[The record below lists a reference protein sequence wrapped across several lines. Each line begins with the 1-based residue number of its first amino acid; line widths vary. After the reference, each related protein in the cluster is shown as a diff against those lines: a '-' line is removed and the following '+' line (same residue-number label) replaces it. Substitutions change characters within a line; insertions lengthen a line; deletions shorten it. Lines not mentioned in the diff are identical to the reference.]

1 MCWYFCLVCWLQMPL
16 LTNKDENLFKWTCN
30 VKPSPKWAGKLW
42 SSADKTLK
50 FDRPTNMILSNGRVD
65 LIKDGTGDS
74 FKVKLIHYICF
85 ICLRL
90 ISLKKLLD
98 ICLKFEPK
106 PRAERLFITRILTVF
121 VSGCPE
127 FNSLAALC
135 T

>member
-1 MCWYFCLVCWLQMPL
+1 MTSYYYNL
-16 LTNKDENLFKWTCN
+16 LIRHK
-30 VKPSPKWAGKLW
+30 
-42 SSADKTLK
+42 
-50 FDRPTNMILSNGRVD
+50 
-65 LIKDGTGDS
+65 
-74 FKVKLIHYICF
+74 
-85 ICLRL
+85 
-90 ISLKKLLD
+90 SLKD

>member
-1 MCWYFCLVCWLQMPL
+1 
-16 LTNKDENLFKWTCN
+16 
-30 VKPSPKWAGKLW
+30 
-42 SSADKTLK
+42 
-50 FDRPTNMILSNGRVD
+50 MILSNGRVD
-65 LIKDGTGDS
+65 MIKDGTGGS

-98 ICLKFEPK
+98 IFSKFEPK
-106 PRAERLFITRILTVF
+106 PRAERFFITRILTVF
-121 VSGCPE
+121 ASGCPE

>member
-1 MCWYFCLVCWLQMPL
+1 
-16 LTNKDENLFKWTCN
+16 
-30 VKPSPKWAGKLW
+30 
-42 SSADKTLK
+42 
-50 FDRPTNMILSNGRVD
+50 MILSNGRVD
-65 LIKDGTGDS
+65 MIKDGTGDS

-106 PRAERLFITRILTVF
+106 PRAERVFITRILTVF
-121 VSGCPE
+121 ASGCPE